1 MFAAPTASRLLGPGF
16 RFHLPRRQAR
26 PPSADHPRFNLA
38 LAGGVALLAA
48 TAVTLAWAAPLERL
62 EWRPITPAT
71 LAALR
76 GCPGPLYN
84 HYDDGGFLIWFAP
97 ERPVFV
103 DSRQDPY
110 PLDLLLEHEAVE
122 RGQRSY
128 RPLFSR
134 YGIRC
139 ALLPVGSPTVK
150 ALAADGWSTLFRD
163 QRYAVLAAPRSD

>member
-1 MFAAPTASRLLGPGF
+1 MT
-16 RFHLPRRQAR
+16 
-26 PPSADHPRFNLA
+26 
-38 LAGGVALLAA
+38 V
-48 TAVTLAWAAPLERL
+48 AWAAPVERL
-62 EWRPITPAT
+62 EWRPIAPRA

-76 GCPGPLYN
+76 ACPGPLYN

-134 YGIRC
+134 YGIGC
-139 ALLPVGSPTVK
+139 AFLPVGSPTVK
-150 ALAADGWSTLFRD
+150 ALAADGWSTRFRD
-163 QRYAVLAAPRSD
+163 QRYAVLAAPD